1 MVEFIETTTFSVA
14 LITFGTAPLCK
25 EIIKIFLVRRSVGMV
40 FPYNANA
47 FAELMLVAHRS
58 LLANTQARFFCAIL
72 IFYNLTKKRLGGIL
86 KEMEM
91 PDSVGRLHSVVNKA
105 ATVSRKGGFT
115 F

>member
-1 MVEFIETTTFSVA
+1 MVEFIENTKFSVA

-58 LLANTQARFFCAIL
+58 LLANTQARFFIL
-72 IFYNLTKKRLGGIL
+72 CYIDFLLI
-86 KEMEM
+86 
-91 PDSVGRLHSVVNKA
+91 
-105 ATVSRKGGFT
+105 
-115 F
+115 